1 MVRRPPARHGVLAA
15 SRSTVRLPRPS
26 ASPSARPRCSWQT
39 VSGSAAA
46 TSANGQRPSTSSVV
60 RPRPARPEAAA
71 GQFLFQQASQVTSAR
86 QSGGPPVTFLP
97 GRLKRTCCRRT
108 AAAGRLGSQAR
119 AGRARFPAPSG
130 CSRGAAGPVTAYGL
144 LGHQSRVLEHRQ
156 VLAHSVVVQPDESG
170 ELGHDHRCRRVGELA
185 EEAVARR
192 VTPDHGFAPQV
203 RGHGSP
209 FRRENV

>member
-15 SRSTVRLPRPS
+15 SRATVRLPRPS

-46 TSANGQRPSTSSVV
+46 TSANWQRPGTSSVV
-60 RPRPARPEAAA
+60 RPRPGRPEAAA

-86 QSGGPPVTFLP
+86 QSGAPPVTFLP
-97 GRLKRTCCRRT
+97 ARLKRTCCRRT

-130 CSRGAAGPVTAYGL
+130 CSRRRPGRSRRTVSSVTSHASLSTARCWRTALWFSRTKAVSSATITAAGA
-144 LGHQSRVLEHRQ
+144 S
-156 VLAHSVVVQPDESG
+156 AS
-170 ELGHDHRCRRVGELA
+170 
-185 EEAVARR
+185 
-192 VTPDHGFAPQV
+192 
-203 RGHGSP
+203 
-209 FRRENV
+209 